1 MSTHGIA
8 TSTEERALKLL
19 GSGLKPETVASAL
32 GVSLSRISQ
41 LLSAEEFALKVA
53 QLRYESL
60 QKHNETDED
69 YDTLEKTLINRLKDV
84 LPLMTRPMEILKA
97 IQVVNAAKR
106 RGVSS
111 PEQIESPSKL
121 VELTIPIQII
131 NKFMVDSDNR
141 VIEVEGQKL
150 VTIQSGALLNQL
162 KQRNQHV
169 KQQIIQ
175 NTVGAKTASGS

>member
-1 MSTHGIA
+1 
-8 TSTEERALKLL
+8 
-19 GSGLKPETVASAL
+19 
-32 GVSLSRISQ
+32 
-41 LLSAEEFALKVA
+41 
-53 QLRYESL
+53 
-60 QKHNETDED
+60 
-69 YDTLEKTLINRLKDV
+69 EKTLINRLKDV